1 MASGSQVLR
10 DIDRESASTVAL
22 AGSLHQAG
30 QRLEV
35 QADLVSA
42 QRFSLS
48 SLSESVNAS
57 IADDASNKALA
68 GSMINYKVRI
78 IVLTFRI

>member
-1 MASGSQVLR
+1 M
-10 DIDRESASTVAL
+10 AL
-22 AGSLHQAG
+22 AGSLNQAG

-57 IADDASNKALA
+57 IADDAGASVRALA
-68 GSMINYKVRI
+68 GSMLNYKVS
-78 IVLTFRI
+78 LNFNYL